1 MYYKKAA
8 GKQPTYCLALHHRQR
23 LAGEGS
29 AFPKTQ
35 SPSNLYLTEE
45 LNTDAWIIDLCSGD
59 KKLRSACYM
68 LHCGTLLICWM
79 NCKVRFLGF
88 YSERLH
94 KKCL

>member
-23 LAGEGS
+23 LAEGS

-45 LNTDAWIIDLCSGD
+45 LSTDD
-59 KKLRSACYM
+59 
-68 LHCGTLLICWM
+68 H
-79 NCKVRFLGF
+79 
-88 YSERLH
+88 
-94 KKCL
+94 